1 MICTVFGYYLIIN
14 TIMKIVHTVS
24 EIEKELSTAKKEGL
38 QIGFVPTMG
47 ALHEGHLSLI
57 KKSIEDNDFTVV
69 SIFVNPTQFND
80 KNDFDKYPRN
90 VEQDAKLLERTG
102 VDIVFAP
109 TEREIYP
116 EPDTRQFDFGKLDK
130 VMEGKFRPGHFNG
143 VAQVVSRL
151 FGIVEPDK
159 AYFGEKDFQQLAII
173 RNMTKQ
179 LNLPVQII
187 GMPILREASGLA
199 MSSRNERLT
208 AEQRNIASKIY
219 ESLKESAVSFQKRT
233 VQETADQIVANI
245 NKERYLKV
253 EYMEI
258 VDGNT
263 LQPINDWKETDYAV
277 GCIAVFCGDVRLIDN
292 ITYFCR

>member
-1 MICTVFGYYLIIN
+1 
-14 TIMKIVHTVS
+14 MKIVHTVS